1 MRSLTQQLQAGR
13 SSRRETAELGDGPS
27 LQGNATLAY
36 SVRQVWEQQ
45 LLTAQAANT
54 NGTWVNIERVYPVS
68 VQISGIT
75 DATVQVRVSAQPT
88 SPAAADHQTQAGLDV
103 TADGMVT
110 LEYPVRWLKLRVL
123 NYVAGSINGYGWG
136 LKTFA

>member
-54 NGTWVNIERVYPVS
+54 NGTWVNVERVYPVS

-75 DATVQVRVSAQPT
+75 DATVQLAE
-88 SPAAADHQTQAGLDV
+88 PAVDNGLGHRLAAFAAHRPARAVNDDTEIR
-103 TADGMVT
+103 TA
-110 LEYPVRWLKLRVL
+110 RQR
-123 NYVAGSINGYGWG
+123 
-136 LKTFA
+136 